1 MSGGKTVDVVLVA
14 SAAILKAWSAA
25 GVIAGVPGV
34 KQASELLL
42 AFIHAIQNMAG
53 NDAKRLEIS
62 NHIEVLARIVADI
75 QERVSRDR
83 SVYSRAL
90 EDRVMHLNS
99 ELVQYEQTAS
109 RLAAMGGPERLFKS
123 QEIAGILT
131 GLSEGVKMS
140 CERTNT
146 RALFNIEV
154 NQAHQGQAI
163 NQIQENVARI
173 LKSSEAVV
181 DPVTKLPCANAAF
194 DSINLDN
201 KNEVLAGTR
210 VAVMEEVERWG
221 TTARGE
227 RVFWLRGAAGTGK
240 STIAKSVAA
249 KYKRANRLGAS
260 FFFVQGVQDLG
271 DTRLLITTLACHL
284 ARADGP
290 VGAAIRNAARRYF
303 AAQTPGEK
311 NSASQFDD
319 LLLKPLRNLDRQAE
333 PIIVVID
340 AVDEASDRIAV
351 VANLGRLTRQLVTLP
366 INIKLFVTSRPDPEI
381 EAVLSGAS
389 LLVLHDIE
397 KTILDHDIK
406 LYIEYAFREIQ
417 DSKKAFQY
425 TPEDVQSLVD
435 HSGGLFIYVS
445 TAIKLLK
452 DSIDPSKALQGLFTR
467 QSDHMLDE
475 LYLQVLERAFGG
487 HDWDSDVSGN
497 KAAWNERLRIVGTI
511 VLSQDR
517 HSCSTLAGLL
527 DKSTAAIRD
536 ALSHLDAVILV
547 PQDDDLPVRILHA
560 SFTDFIVDGTRCT
573 NPHFALNIT
582 EHHSFLAEECIHHM
596 NRLLEENPCRI
607 SDPYAL
613 NSEVL
618 DLDERIDQFV
628 PSHLQ
633 YASRS
638 WAYHLSLS
646 RYSTSLK
653 EQLRVFCKI
662 HILEWLEVMS
672 LFGRVD
678 LAITHLDTAFNWI
691 KANDAS
697 PSTPITSSFL
707 RMKSLFGPA
716 TEDTSDE
723 VSMLLYDAYRF
734 TLHFADTITASA
746 RHIYL
751 SALPPSPSCL
761 LYETYQARLSSVAVN
776 VHHSRDHTWP
786 PYLRTL
792 DGHSGPVRDVAMSK
806 DGAHVASGS
815 NDMTLRV
822 WDSSTGTLLARYKT
836 GGSSCYAISFSGD
849 GSHVIAFT
857 NNGVFVCNWPTGT
870 SSQWLLPAPQYQVYS
885 NSLLVASNTGTC
897 FVLSGNATYGQ
908 LQWWDLKT
916 GLRLKSTGAH
926 SPFVT
931 SVAFSPDD
939 SKIVIAYMDKSM
951 YLREAPRGKLLRV
964 FSSTMVQDSVSF
976 SPNGHQIFSASKDR
990 VCVWDV
996 QTGAKLRQRK
1006 CIPARVGNLKF
1017 SPDGT
1022 RLVTVVDTGRILVFD
1037 TSSGAC
1043 TFEGS
1048 FGRQQDREWSA
1059 TIQSTAFSADGTRV
1073 FSGLSDGTIRIWDLS
1088 VDYSKPDT
1096 PEPEYYG
1103 TIEGVA
1109 FSPADG
1115 TRICTWAWSKHHIRV
1130 WDLSTGRLLLELKG
1144 HTLRVTSVAF
1154 SPDGTQIASA
1164 SNDKT
1169 IRIWDSVN
1177 GHQVKKLDMNRPIA
1191 VPALQGQTLLSPDPT
1206 VVTFSED
1213 GHVCVYGAVNFQKT
1227 VTQWD
1232 TTSGK
1237 VVSQSR
1243 VPYNQTAPGQPEDP
1257 LLEVE
1262 DTWIVPVSDP
1272 SRKLFRI
1279 PVTYLPLRDLYTHGP
1294 FAVLVGQ
1301 EKFAMLDFSHII

>member
-90 EDRVMHLNS
+90 EDRVMQLNS

-109 RLAAMGGPERLFKS
+109 RLVAMGGPERLFKS
-123 QEIAGILT
+123 QEISGILT
-131 GLSEGVKMS
+131 DLSEGVKMS
-140 CERTNT
+140 CERTNVWLT

-163 NQIQENVARI
+163 NQIQESVARI

-194 DSINLDN
+194 DSVNLDN

-221 TTARGE
+221 TTACGE

-249 KYKRANRLGAS
+249 KFRRANRLGAS

-319 LLLKPLRNLDRQAE
+319 LLLKPLRNVDRQAE

-366 INIKLFVTSRPDPEI
+366 INIKLFVTSRPDPQI

-389 LLVLHDIE
+389 LLILHDIE

-425 TPEDVQSLVD
+425 TPEDVQSLVS

-452 DSIDPSKALQGLFTR
+452 DSIDPSKALQDLFSR

-487 HDWDSDVSGN
+487 HDWDSDTCGN
-497 KAAWNERLRIVGTI
+497 KDAWDERSRILGTI

-517 HSCSTLAGLL
+517 HSCSTLASLL
-527 DKSTAAIRD
+527 DKTTEAIRD
-536 ALSHLDAVILV
+536 ALSHLGAVILV

-560 SFTDFIVDGTRCT
+560 SFTDFIVDATRCT
-573 NPHFALNIT
+573 NPHFALTIT

-618 DLDERIDQFV
+618 DLDERIDQFL
-628 PSHLQ
+628 PSYLQ

-646 RYSTSLK
+646 RYSASLK

-662 HILEWLEVMS
+662 HLLEWLEVMS

-678 LAITHLDTAFNWI
+678 LATAHLDTAFNWI
-691 KANDAS
+691 KANEAS
-697 PSTPITSSFL
+697 PSTPTTSSFL

-751 SALPPSPSCL
+751 SALPLSPSCL
-761 LYETYQARLSSVAVN
+761 LYETYQPRLSSVAAN

-822 WDSSTGTLLARYKT
+822 WDSSTGTLLARYET

-1115 TRICTWAWSKHHIRV
+1115 TRIC
-1130 WDLSTGRLLLELKG
+1130 
-1144 HTLRVTSVAF
+1144 
-1154 SPDGTQIASA
+1154 
-1164 SNDKT
+1164 
-1169 IRIWDSVN
+1169 
-1177 GHQVKKLDMNRPIA
+1177 
-1191 VPALQGQTLLSPDPT
+1191 QTLLSPDPT